1 MVRCHA
7 GVAKLADATDSK
19 SVAGNCVPVRVRPP
33 ASGSE
38 EFLFAVLFLC
48 LTSVSVK
55 FAKCVLPL
63 WANAVKTCIIKSDF
77 FQMMMN
83 RYSRSGPHCF

>member
-38 EFLFAVLFLC
+38 EFLFAVLFL
-48 LTSVSVK
+48 
-55 FAKCVLPL
+55 
-63 WANAVKTCIIKSDF
+63 WANGVKACIIKTDIF
-77 FQMMMN
+77 IK
-83 RYSRSGPHCF
+83 